1 MSSPPQKKAPS
12 TATLAVPVVIF
23 GLSIGAASALL
34 GGACEHAPEHK
45 PEAATLTTPSLKHG
59 ATPPQILAEDPAP
72 PEEPRPEVAVAL
84 PEGMRPIE
92 DESGVALDPFFA
104 KLRRVEADEP
114 VQARVL
120 HYGDSHIAADLW
132 TGRARELLQER
143 FGDAGAGFVLP
154 GKPWKGY
161 NPRAARTGMDAERWW
176 TAERIRSR
184 EVLPDVYLGLGG
196 YSMRSAHRGSS
207 VWAATRDEGA
217 WGTKVGRF
225 EVFYLEQPGGGQ
237 MELYLDGKRVKEVT
251 TRGAAPKAGYVVQE
265 VPDGP
270 HALELKVAGG
280 GEVRLFGVTMERPQ
294 EPGVVYDFAGI
305 NGARFTM
312 PQSWD
317 QELWG
322 AHLTRRSP
330 DLLVTTYGT
339 NEVDDQLDAEAYK
352 AKVVK
357 VLQTM
362 REAVPGAACL
372 LVGPPD
378 RAWSYKRANTPSQ
391 EALERGNG
399 DPSRAPV
406 WETPQSLIALLEIE
420 REAAREAGCGFW
432 STYDFMGGK
441 GSMDRWARMSPPLAQ
456 GDRVHL
462 TGEGYRRVA
471 EGMVEAL
478 MFEYERYKRRTNDPS
493 EPVGQR

>member
-1 MSSPPQKKAPS
+1 
-12 TATLAVPVVIF
+12 
-23 GLSIGAASALL
+23 
-34 GGACEHAPEHK
+34 
-45 PEAATLTTPSLKHG
+45 
-59 ATPPQILAEDPAP
+59 
-72 PEEPRPEVAVAL
+72 
-84 PEGMRPIE
+84 
-92 DESGVALDPFFA
+92 
-104 KLRRVEADEP
+104 
-114 VQARVL
+114 
-120 HYGDSHIAADLW
+120 
-132 TGRARELLQER
+132 
-143 FGDAGAGFVLP
+143 
-154 GKPWKGY
+154 
-161 NPRAARTGMDAERWW
+161 
-176 TAERIRSR
+176 
-184 EVLPDVYLGLGG
+184 
-196 YSMRSAHRGSS
+196 
-207 VWAATRDEGA
+207 
-217 WGTKVGRF
+217 
-225 EVFYLEQPGGGQ
+225 
-237 MELYLDGKRVKEVT
+237 
-251 TRGAAPKAGYVVQE
+251 
-265 VPDGP
+265 
-270 HALELKVAGG
+270 
-280 GEVRLFGVTMERPQ
+280 
-294 EPGVVYDFAGI
+294 
-305 NGARFTM
+305 
-312 PQSWD
+312 
-317 QELWG
+317 
-322 AHLTRRSP
+322 
-330 DLLVTTYGT
+330 LVTTYGT

-362 REAVPGAACL
+362 REAEPGAACL

-471 EGMVEAL
+471 EGMVKAL